1 MARSFYHVLEDEL
14 NVICATRASAG
25 ESAAMVLAGGLIL
38 LGQNCAH
45 GFLQD
50 HGWGGQQDDGHA
62 QLLLKTMSAVSGYL
76 PHMNRIITK
85 II

>member
-1 MARSFYHVLEDEL
+1 MLEDEL

-25 ESAAMVLAGGLIL
+25 ESAAMVLAGDGDCS
-38 LGQNCAH
+38 GQHCVY

>member
-1 MARSFYHVLEDEL
+1 MLEDEL

-25 ESAAMVLAGGLIL
+25 ESATMVLAGGLLL

>member
-1 MARSFYHVLEDEL
+1 MARSFYHVLEDEI

-38 LGQNCAH
+38 LGQNCAP

>member
-38 LGQNCAH
+38 LGQNCVH
-45 GFLQD
+45 NFFVLGLVGFTTRRNACYCD
-50 HGWGGQQDDGHA
+50 PWKSVRPA
-62 QLLLKTMSAVSGYL
+62 
-76 PHMNRIITK
+76 
-85 II
+85 

>member
-1 MARSFYHVLEDEL
+1 MLEDEL

-25 ESAAMVLAGGLIL
+25 ESAAMVLTGGLIL

>member
-1 MARSFYHVLEDEL
+1 MLEDEL

-62 QLLLKTMSAVSGYL
+62 QLLLKTMSAVSGYRGGQMKFSVAN
-76 PHMNRIITK
+76 PGQDGRR
-85 II
+85 

>member
-50 HGWGGQQDDGHA
+50 HGWGGQQDDVA
-62 QLLLKTMSAVSGYL
+62 TLRCS
-76 PHMNRIITK
+76 
-85 II
+85 

>member
-1 MARSFYHVLEDEL
+1 MLEDEL

-76 PHMNRIITK
+76 PHMNRITTK